1 MIAGQDRKLEGSP
14 ERRSMRRF
22 DMRLPAAIRVS
33 GGNGGEEWVTETRN
47 VSARGLFFYSNRPL
61 TEGARLEV
69 TLTFPPHITF
79 TESVRIR
86 FTARVVRVEAES
98 QEHVGVAAMIEEY
111 EFLKSLRDRVPGRED
126 DGGLP
131 SS

>member
-1 MIAGQDRKLEGSP
+1 MMAGRDSKWEGAA
-14 ERRSMRRF
+14 ERRTMRRF
-22 DMRLPAAIRVS
+22 DMQLPAAIRVS
-33 GGNGGEEWVTETRN
+33 DGEEWLTQTRN
-47 VSARGLFFYSNRPL
+47 VSARGLFFYSSRPL

-98 QEHVGVAAMIEEY
+98 EARIGIAAAIEEY
-111 EFLKSLRDRVPGRED
+111 EFLKSLRDRVPGPED
-126 DGGLP
+126 DGGMP

>member
-1 MIAGQDRKLEGSP
+1 
-14 ERRSMRRF
+14 MRRF

-69 TLTFPPHITF
+69 TLTFPPPITF

-98 QEHVGVAAMIEEY
+98 QENIGVAAMIEEY
-111 EFLKSLRDRVPGRED
+111 EFLKSLRDRVSGGED

-131 SS
+131 SG